1 MSSTYE
7 NASALTYAA
16 WSAASIAD
24 RAAYERAI
32 AASAAVDAARAAL
45 SLAIA
50 EADAADAASAL
61 TFAARQAALTA
72 WDSATIAALD
82 YTTAT
87 TRSFAA

>member
-1 MSSTYE
+1 MDPF
-7 NASALTYAA
+7 L
-16 WSAASIAD
+16 
-24 RAAYERAI
+24 
-32 AASAAVDAARAAL
+32 DA
-45 SLAIA
+45 AIA

-72 WDSATIAALD
+72 WDSATVAALD